1 MGNTGARQLV
11 AAVAACAA
19 LVVAG
24 CTGTP
29 PESPVQA
36 LPKMLVDFVNNTSS
50 IYITSINAD
59 WRYANLSVVLHNAN
73 LSGPLTFEEN
83 NSYALVARTNLTYFV
98 INASAD
104 DGSKFYYYNTTMN
117 IVEVPRTSPTAR
129 ATWQI
134 YIQDTPNGPTQQQAL
149 PFKHLLEEGRR

>member
-1 MGNTGARQLV
+1 MNTAGAHRFV

-59 WRYANLSVVLHNAN
+59 WRYANLSVVLHNDN
-73 LSGPLTFEEN
+73 LSAPLVFEEQD
-83 NSYALVARTNLTYFV
+83 SYALIVHTALTYFV
-98 INASAD
+98 MNATAD
-104 DGSKFYYYNTTMN
+104 DGSKFYFYNATMH
-117 IVEVPRTSPTAR
+117 IVEVPRTNPSAR

-149 PFKHLLEEGRR
+149 PFKHILEEGRR